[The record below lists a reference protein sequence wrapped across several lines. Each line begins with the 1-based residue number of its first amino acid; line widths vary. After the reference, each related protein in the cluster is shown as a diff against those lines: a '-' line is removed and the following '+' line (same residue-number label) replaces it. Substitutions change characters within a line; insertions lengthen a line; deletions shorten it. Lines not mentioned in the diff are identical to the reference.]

1 MQYLYKYLLKNQDN
15 ETNQK
20 EGNYGNETKTEYC
33 QARNQQPNVRE
44 KTQRV
49 YKAEDKPSNEEL
61 LGESDVMDK
70 INGRTGLNA

>member
-20 EGNYGNETKTEYC
+20 EGNNCNETETEYC

-49 YKAEDKPSNEEL
+49 YKAEDKPSNEEI
-61 LGESDVMDK
+61 LGES
-70 INGRTGLNA
+70 LS